1 MLSCCGCLPKRMAGD
16 EEWRSLLEFSRQF
29 RQEKNITASQLVIQL
44 DLPVTMIQYLYNS
57 KMIPSKKKNTKAS
70 QLRER
75 LRQLREDHERELAEE
90 CTRSDESFP
99 ELSFVDQIF
108 DFEMLHEEELS
119 HIGVDNL
126 FCSEEEDGKKFVT
139 AIVREAVDIEILT
152 SKLRELGLGDDCQ
165 ITAERFYFAS
175 HFETP
180 CCMQSQSAQA
190 GYGTGNFLLTS
201 LGLMGVTAAHVVLP
215 MMEKETVRECRERVS
230 QDGTNFFIHA
240 YPLSHRDPLTHR
252 YPLAHQPLQVL
263 GHTAVADVHE
273 SLDIAI
279 FHPSAE
285 HSYLVNKLDCDI
297 SFKPSEKLLD
307 LLKKTPHREVIKQGC
322 GTNVTRGTIS
332 SSSPQTF
339 VVRSVEASWFC
350 TPGDSGSFIL
360 AKDPTADPESDIY
373 IVVGV
378 LSKHDH
384 SALEAIPSL
393 ATDAIEAV
401 SLE

>member
-1 MLSCCGCLPKRMAGD
+1 
-16 EEWRSLLEFSRQF
+16 
-29 RQEKNITASQLVIQL
+29 
-44 DLPVTMIQYLYNS
+44 
-57 KMIPSKKKNTKAS
+57 MIPSKKKNTKAS

-99 ELSFVDQIF
+99 VLSFVDQIF
-108 DFEMLHEEELS
+108 DFEMLHKEELS
-119 HIGVDNL
+119 QIGVDNL

-252 YPLAHQPLQVL
+252 YPLAHQSLQVL

-279 FHPSAE
+279 FLSGQQIGLRDLFQTIGGAPRLAQEDSTQRGHQTGLWNKCDKRD
-285 HSYLVNKLDCDI
+285 HLVEQSTVLCCQI
-297 SFKPSEKLLD
+297 SRS
-307 LLKKTPHREVIKQGC
+307 
-322 GTNVTRGTIS
+322 
-332 SSSPQTF
+332 F
-339 VVRSVEASWFC
+339 VV
-350 TPGDSGSFIL
+350 L
-360 AKDPTADPESDIY
+360 
-373 IVVGV
+373 
-378 LSKHDH
+378 H
-384 SALEAIPSL
+384 SR
-393 ATDAIEAV
+393 
-401 SLE
+401 